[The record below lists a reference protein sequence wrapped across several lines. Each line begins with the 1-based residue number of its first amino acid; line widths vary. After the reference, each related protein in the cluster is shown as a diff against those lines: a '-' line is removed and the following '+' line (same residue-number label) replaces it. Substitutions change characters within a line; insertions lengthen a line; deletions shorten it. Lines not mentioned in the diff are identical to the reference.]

1 VRVGVFIGETTGER
15 TSIDQLVANA
25 RNAESRGLATGWV
38 PHIPWSLDA
47 LAALAVAARET
58 STIELGTAVVP
69 TFPRHPLSLAQDALS
84 IQAIAGGRLTLGIG
98 PSHPVVIENMYGLPY
113 DRPAAHTEEYVQV
126 LRACFAGTGRVD
138 WDGDRFH
145 VHAPLDV
152 PGSAAVPVLVAAL
165 APRMLELAGRW
176 ADGTITYWADE
187 KAVAD
192 HVVPRI
198 GAAAAAAQ
206 RPAPRVV
213 VGIPVAVTSDV
224 DGARRRAARLFAS
237 YEAIPTYQRILGR
250 GESPDPVDVAV
261 LGTEADV
268 RNRLR
273 RFEDAG
279 ATDLCASVIG
289 LDDDRDG
296 SRLRT
301 LDVLAS
307 L

>member
-1 VRVGVFIGETTGER
+1 
-15 TSIDQLVANA
+15 
-25 RNAESRGLATGWV
+25 
-38 PHIPWSLDA
+38 
-47 LAALAVAARET
+47 
-58 STIELGTAVVP
+58 
-69 TFPRHPLSLAQDALS
+69 
-84 IQAIAGGRLTLGIG
+84 
-98 PSHPVVIENMYGLPY
+98 
-113 DRPAAHTEEYVQV
+113 
-126 LRACFAGTGRVD
+126 
-138 WDGDRFH
+138 
-145 VHAPLDV
+145 
-152 PGSAAVPVLVAAL
+152 
-165 APRMLELAGRW
+165 MLELAGRL

-187 KAVAD
+187 KAIAD

-213 VGIPVAVTSDV
+213 VGVPVAVTRDV
-224 DGARRRAARLFAS
+224 EGARRRAARLFAS
-237 YEAIPTYQRILGR
+237 YEGIPTYQRILGR
-250 GESPDPVDVAV
+250 GQSPDPVDVAV
-261 LGTEADV
+261 IGTGADV

-301 LDVLAS
+301 LDTLAS